1 VLGFYTLVVD
11 TSISYPVDLRLRWI
25 EQGMIRQ
32 GLNPQ
37 EHTYPEHLLPELIIG
52 QRNVRGNYPPWSY
65 ATGLVLAPPISWQ
78 AVRITFACVN
88 LLAIAGVAYW
98 AFCQGENL
106 EKGWGLVTAVSVLAA
121 FPFCVCLSYG
131 QYSIVVL
138 AMLVACL
145 ELLRRDHMAA
155 AGVALGIAAVKPQ
168 LAGLFILVPLIYPFA
183 FHKKLRF
190 LLGAAMYLAVA
201 SCAIAWYVNSTP
213 WEMLAGPANESVK
226 FFRLSNNP
234 LIIWSSELFG
244 FSLGSKLLAVFV
256 AGICALLL
264 LVVRQQEDLMKG
276 FAISAILA
284 LYWSY
289 SRHYDVLLLTIPLL
303 VLLRLWKTRNA
314 GPAVVAFLAL
324 GLLLWCPIRINVS
337 RWPVVELSYAI
348 VNALVIAVMMLT
360 SSRKATVA
368 SMLNLNVRNTGSW
381 AEESRP
387 HDMQLEL

>member
-1 VLGFYTLVVD
+1 
-11 TSISYPVDLRLRWI
+11 
-25 EQGMIRQ
+25 
-32 GLNPQ
+32 
-37 EHTYPEHLLPELIIG
+37 
-52 QRNVRGNYPPWSY
+52 
-65 ATGLVLAPPISWQ
+65 
-78 AVRITFACVN
+78 
-88 LLAIAGVAYW
+88 
-98 AFCQGENL
+98 
-106 EKGWGLVTAVSVLAA
+106 
-121 FPFCVCLSYG
+121 
-131 QYSIVVL
+131 
-138 AMLVACL
+138 
-145 ELLRRDHMAA
+145 
-155 AGVALGIAAVKPQ
+155 
-168 LAGLFILVPLIYPFA
+168 
-183 FHKKLRF
+183 
-190 LLGAAMYLAVA
+190 
-201 SCAIAWYVNSTP
+201 
-213 WEMLAGPANESVK
+213 MLAGPANESVK